1 MDCGENEVKDEAGK
15 TPEQRHREHIEAMD
29 VLRRREEVRKK
40 ISSFLKLSLFFYYIK
55 YHANSCSVMD
65 NASGFGLGDC
75 RFESCHECLSLLSLL
90 LMK

>member
-40 ISSFLKLSLFFYYIK
+40 FQIFKIVTFFLL
-55 YHANSCSVMD
+55 H
-65 NASGFGLGDC
+65 
-75 RFESCHECLSLLSLL
+75 
-90 LMK
+90 

>member
-40 ISSFLKLSLFFYYIK
+40 NFKFFKIVTFFFTTLNIMQI
-55 YHANSCSVMD
+55 HVA
-65 NASGFGLGDC
+65 
-75 RFESCHECLSLLSLL
+75 
-90 LMK
+90 